1 MLLDSSADGNLLTNL
16 RAGRA
21 GQAELGSISL
31 DTQNL
36 STGGSGTNVHHQNLV
51 LSQLGNLG
59 LLAIGSLDTKQA
71 AEQEVVD
78 LDLGVDG
85 RQAATVAKDETDQTI
100 STARELVM
108 FKRTEDV
115 SNTYRQRVGSMRVP
129 TPIRPPGVAKRRG
142 LFSANRDSMRE
153 KMGRH

>member
-1 MLLDSSADGNLLTNL
+1 MLLNSSADGNLLANL
-16 RAGRA
+16 CAGGA
-21 GQAELGSISL
+21 GQAELGSIGL
-31 DTQNL
+31 DTQDL
-36 STGGSGTNVHHQNLV
+36 STGGSGTNVDHQNLV

-59 LLAIGSLDTKQA
+59 LLAIGSLDTQQA

-78 LDLGVDG
+78 LNLSVDG
-85 RQAATVAKDETDQTI
+85 RQAATVAKDEADQAI
-100 STARELVM
+100 STIEKLVR
-108 FKRTEDV
+108 FWEADDGR
-115 SNTYRQRVGSMRVP
+115 NTYRQRVGSMRVP